1 MNTTTP
7 ASNCDRV
14 LPAPRS
20 RLERCDGCGA
30 GALVEVT
37 LPTGGELRFCGHH
50 ARKHAARL
58 LEIGAGL
65 RSAL

>member
-1 MNTTTP
+1 MNITTP
-7 ASNCDRV
+7 ASDRDLA
-14 LPAPRS
+14 LPAPLA
-20 RLERCDGCGA
+20 RLERCDRCGA
-30 GALVEVT
+30 AALVRVT
-37 LPTGGELRFCGHH
+37 LPTGGELHFCGHH

>member
-7 ASNCDRV
+7 ASRDHIV
-14 LPAPRS
+14 PAPIARP
-20 RLERCDGCGA
+20 ERCDRCGA
-30 GALVEVT
+30 AALVTVT
-37 LPTGGELRFCGHH
+37 LTSGGELHFCGHH
-50 ARKHAARL
+50 ARRHAAKL

>member
-7 ASNCDRV
+7 ASNRDRV
-14 LPAPRS
+14 LPAPITLR
-20 RLERCDGCGA
+20 ERCDRCGV

-37 LPTGGELRFCGHH
+37 LPIGGGLHFCGHH
-50 ARKHAARL
+50 ARKHAAKL